1 MIELLVVVLLLGIIA
16 GLAVPRFDFATLRAD
31 AGVRIVRGTLMSA
44 QRAAVMRGYDVVVS
58 FDTTRSRMRVFQDDN
73 GNRTPDAGERTRWTA
88 LEEQTYFTTPPAPVV
103 SGEPTAPVTG
113 SRLVDLDGM
122 PSVVFRRSGAASSTL
137 RVYVLSR
144 RGRQDQY
151 RAVSMSQATAR
162 TDWYRRIGSAWSAE
176 GP

>member
-16 GLAVPRFDFATLRAD
+16 GLAIPRFDFATLRAD

-44 QRAAVMRGYDVVVS
+44 QRAAVMRGYPVIVS
-58 FDTTRSRMRVFQDDN
+58 FDTANSRMRVFEDDN
-73 GNRTPDAGERTRWTA
+73 GNRTPDAGERMRWTP

-103 SGEPTAPVTG
+103 AGEPVAPVTG
-113 SRLVDLDGM
+113 SRLESLSGM
-122 PSVVFRRSGAASSTL
+122 PSVTFRRSGAASSTL

-144 RGRQDQY
+144 RGRQEHF
-151 RAVSMSQATAR
+151 RAISMSQATAR
-162 TDWYRRIGSAWSAE
+162 TDWFRLIGSTWSTE